1 MSVCLQTTQRNA
13 YFGGDGASAVRD
25 CLQTSLLASEVGVS
39 CLRQRGNRQPQYPAR
54 SERDRLPFYIPQSRD
69 ARAHQEAYRHR
80 ALHELDRCIA
90 ECVTAEYT
98 VLAPYKYIGGWGK
111 VLFYQRKKES
121 ELCKTICQEEDSG
134 CCCIRGCA

>member
-1 MSVCLQTTQRNA
+1 MGTCLQTQRSA
-13 YFGGDGASAVRD
+13 YFGGDGPVAERD
-25 CLQTSLLASEVGVS
+25 RLQTSPLVSEVGVS

-54 SERDRLPFYIPQSRD
+54 PERDRLPFYIPQSRD

-90 ECVTAEYT
+90 ECVTAKYT
-98 VLAPYKYIGGWGK
+98 VLAPINIMGAGGK

-121 ELCKTICQEEDSG
+121 ELRELILTGWDYCDREYS
-134 CCCIRGCA
+134 